1 MGKPRLQN
9 VTFNKIEASIK
20 WLEIYSN
27 KEYSLNIN
35 KYQEEQKLFKAK
47 IKELDEL
54 YKLNKE
60 MTVKNVAA
68 DMTVIN
74 SAKEK
79 IEKNTQWLKRI
90 SADIYI
96 DETVKVMN
104 SMISQSATA
113 KSN

>member
-1 MGKPRLQN
+1 
-9 VTFNKIEASIK
+9 
-20 WLEIYSN
+20 
-27 KEYSLNIN
+27 
-35 KYQEEQKLFKAK
+35 
-47 IKELDEL
+47 
-54 YKLNKE
+54 